1 MDEAG
6 VWASRGWI
14 GGGGVQG
21 SRDPGYREVIMFFS
35 LYLRMWNN
43 TVMILFSRTELCASK
58 QYYFVMSVLSLFV
71 CSARIMFSGWGEGPS
86 ATWVFTCF
94 HLNPLSSVNT
104 TGMGE
109 NAAEPKHYSAPIN
122 LFLDK
127 LFTGAQPVKI
137 YSFLVQR
144 VPPDVIPV
152 IESVLQWPVWS
163 IVVIP
168 PWQKERVEWRG
179 TLRGKQ
185 GVESGT

>member
-1 MDEAG
+1 MKQGCGRVE
-6 VWASRGWI
+6 
-14 GGGGVQG
+14 GGLGGAVQG
-21 SRDPGYREVIMFFS
+21 SRDLGYREVIMFFS

-58 QYYFVMSVLSLFV
+58 QYYFVMSVLLSLFV

-104 TGMGE
+104 TGMRE

-127 LFTGAQPVKI
+127 LFTGWAPVKI
-137 YSFLVQR
+137 YSFLVQC